1 MAIYRLSPSPNFG
14 VGEVVYETWEDG
26 FTPEECDRII
36 QYGESLSPQSSVVGV
51 TDETQNVEEAIR
63 KSKNS
68 WIGLN
73 SETEW
78 IYARL
83 GNILRCMNGMHW
95 RFDINGF
102 HEDLQYTVYHDDNS
116 FYRWHV
122 DNMMMSDMPPRKLS
136 ISVQLTDPEEYD
148 GGELKVNDGEIHT
161 IANDRG
167 LVTIF
172 PSYILHRVTPVT
184 RGTRRSLVVWAN
196 GPGFR

>member
-78 IYARL
+78 IYAKL

-136 ISVQLTDPEEYD
+136 MSVQLTDPEEYE
-148 GGELKVNDGEIHT
+148 GGELQVNDGEIHT
-161 IANDRG
+161 VANDRG
-167 LVTIF
+167 LVTVF